1 MSYCSLRDY
10 KIVSKFPRNVARPK
24 SDLASL
30 ANFGVG
36 AFGLRKV
43 GKLDKSFREY
53 AVAQQENQ
61 RQTMRGLQT
70 IAELQVASMYM
81 LREVDVKL
89 AILSDI
95 AWDISNYLQRK
106 EQKDEFLGDLR
117 LVIRAINTALDDI
130 GAISETNL
138 EYATLQIEILLEL
151 VEHHDVRIE
160 HFKHSHEDM
169 DRAEVVLTRLNS
181 THRDYL
187 QRLEDE

>member
-1 MSYCSLRDY
+1 MNYCSMRDC
-10 KIVSKFPRNVARPK
+10 KVVSKFPSNVARPK

-53 AVAQQENQ
+53 AVAQQENH
-61 RQTMRGLQT
+61 RQTIRGLQT

-81 LREVDVKL
+81 LREVDIKL
-89 AILSDI
+89 ATLSDI

-106 EQKDEFLGDLR
+106 EQKDDFLGDLR

-130 GAISETNL
+130 GVISETNL
-138 EYATLQIEILLEL
+138 EYATLQIEILLAL
-151 VEHHDVRIE
+151 VEKHDVRIE

-169 DRAEVVLTRLNS
+169 DRAEDVLKRLAS

-187 QRLEDE
+187 RRLEDE